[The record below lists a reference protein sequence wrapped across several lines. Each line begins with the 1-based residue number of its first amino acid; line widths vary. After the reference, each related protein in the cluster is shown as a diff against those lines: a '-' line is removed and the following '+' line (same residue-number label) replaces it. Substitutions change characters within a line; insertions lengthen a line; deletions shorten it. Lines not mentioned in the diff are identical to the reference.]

1 MLPGLQVILNAIPQN
16 ERSGFVVNPLPIE
29 YEFKSHNDWFMPTAA
44 DLESLIGEYSNVSIG
59 TACGVT
65 ETTVRK
71 WLSALVLHRHG
82 KITRYG
88 EDVPE
93 EVIEPMRKR
102 SLRRKYQRSARRLS
116 HQRVSE
122 IISAIGKEAGV
133 VVRQPDDATGQ
144 RIKFASAHDLRR
156 SLAERLINA
165 GVSAETLMV
174 VMRHKDFATTK
185 KFYGTPVRLSRRPW
199 RSTENSTPMSI
210 RMSLWVSKWVD
221 KKRPAD
227 Q

>member
-1 MLPGLQVILNAIPQN
+1 MLPGLQEILDAIPAAKRN
-16 ERSGFVVNPLPIE
+16 GFVVNPLPIE
-29 YEFKSHNDWFMPTAA
+29 YEFKSEKAWFMPTAA
-44 DLESLIGEYSNVSIG
+44 DLEMLIGQYSNVSIA

-71 WLSALVLHRHG
+71 WLSELVLHRHG

-88 EDVPE
+88 EDVPA
-93 EVIEPMRKR
+93 EVIEPMK
-102 SLRRKYQRSARRLS
+102 QRSVKRKHQRSTRRLS

-133 VVRQPDDATGQ
+133 VVRQPDEETGQ

-185 KFYGTPVRLSRRPW
+185 KFYGATRAAQSAA
-199 RSTENSTPMSI
+199 TEIHRKLNAD
-210 RMSLWVSKWVD
+210 VD
-221 KKRPAD
+221 SD
-227 Q
+227 EFVGQ